1 MEEKGNCRK
10 SLTASRCRFPKSRS
24 PEVQWQRLLVVDKVL
39 TDSLQSTLVF
49 AVIKNLVIGFQNFD
63 TFWNIYFLTLET
75 WNSYQVTRAELPVVP
90 EEPLRLTSYKVN
102 FGLRTPPSMTMSTK
116 GKKGCTLSTFP
127 LKLPCCHVG
136 TRAELPVVP
145 GEPLRLTAYNDRPS
159 ILAYVQQGNIDVI
172 DEKSQCRFPKSR
184 SR

>member
-1 MEEKGNCRK
+1 MFTDWK
-10 SLTASRCRFPKSRS
+10 L
-24 PEVQWQRLLVVDKVL
+24 VQWRRLLVVDKVL

-90 EEPLRLTSYKVN
+90 
-102 FGLRTPPSMTMSTK
+102 
-116 GKKGCTLSTFP
+116 
-127 LKLPCCHVG
+127 
-136 TRAELPVVP
+136 
-145 GEPLRLTAYNDRPS
+145 GEPLRLTAYDDRPS

>member
-10 SLTASRCRFPKSRS
+10 SLKKVNAASRS
-24 PEVQWQRLLVVDKVL
+24 PEVQWQRLLVVNKVL
-39 TDSLQSTLVF
+39 TDYCLRSPQVF
-49 AVIKNLVIGFQNFD
+49 AVLKNLVIGFQNFD

-145 GEPLRLTAYNDRPS
+145 GEPLRLTAYDDRPS

>member
-10 SLTASRCRFPKSRS
+10 SLKKVDAASRS

-90 EEPLRLTSYKVN
+90 EEPLRLT
-102 FGLRTPPSMTMSTK
+102 T
-116 GKKGCTLSTFP
+116 
-127 LKLPCCHVG
+127 
-136 TRAELPVVP
+136 
-145 GEPLRLTAYNDRPS
+145 S
-159 ILAYVQQGNIDVI
+159 ILAYVHHH
-172 DEKSQCRFPKSR
+172 R
-184 SR
+184 